1 MLRSTLG
8 FPRGAWVRFLLPPQ
22 PFFFFSLIHPIP
34 PCPEP
39 RTTDSKV
46 GWLLLCQLFCG
57 NQVCCEV
64 TTPNCSSAASTVL
77 VRTPIRH
84 SYPAQSCLTFPTST
98 DSSLPVAWI
107 TGPATDPSYLA
118 TLTFFCERKI
128 FLSQSILNGFG
139 HS

>member
-1 MLRSTLG
+1 MSACAQR
-8 FPRGAWVRFLLPPQ
+8 LLFWHFTRQ
-22 PFFFFSLIHPIP
+22 VKTTFKKAGSKLHEAIASSFFFYSLIHPIP

-46 GWLLLCQLFCG
+46 GWLLFANFFCG

-64 TTPNCSSAASTVL
+64 TTPNCSLAASTVL

-107 TGPATDPSYLA
+107 TGPATDPS
-118 TLTFFCERKI
+118 
-128 FLSQSILNGFG
+128 
-139 HS
+139 